1 MKLRRARG
9 ALAHT
14 HRRDRDAAG
23 HKTPPSP
30 NSAKHFL
37 KSSRK
42 ISDRLRRAGNSSH
55 SSDMQ
60 TLVTLNRPRAAPRD
74 GDDSVTMSNAGQLV
88 LPTIFSATPVPE
100 DSHQENPSFS
110 QAAGHDGSF
119 LNDGHA
125 LVKRAPDREAVF
137 YEMAQSGLWPARLLP
152 DYYGR
157 VEPSSIK
164 IENLVFGYKRPC
176 VIDIKMG
183 IHTVEEQETNLFKK
197 LKMNALDLVT
207 GSRSEGCRLEGLS
220 MYRAMAHVTGNKAQS
235 HSVSM
240 STGVTLGDVLTFFL
254 TDESGVR
261 TDVAQR
267 FQQMVQDILKQF
279 EQNTSYK
286 FIGSSLLL
294 IYDNDN
300 RAPYRLWSRA
310 LRNLHVINPNVR
322 LSEDHIVG
330 LTRRTRCDVRMID
343 FAHWNPSTDG
353 TRDEGY
359 ITGLHTILDALRSIR
374 FYRAKPIFS
383 LLNAVEDVLDHEAKT
398 GSSSTDRGIKFEP
411 TEGHAFTFD
420 TLWNEMPSASLG
432 ASDDTDSSAQSYE
445 NIQVLPS
452 EAL

>member
-1 MKLRRARG
+1 MKLLRARG
-9 ALAHT
+9 ASAHT
-14 HRRDRDAAG
+14 SRKEQQQQQQAQEANG
-23 HKTPPSP
+23 SKYF
-30 NSAKHFL
+30 K

-42 ISDRLRRAGNSSH
+42 LSDRLRRSAVLKDSP
-55 SSDMQ
+55 DMQ
-60 TLVTLNRPRAAPRD
+60 TLVTLKKMPATQRD
-74 GDDSVTMSNAGQLV
+74 RVTMSNAGQLV

-100 DSHQENPSFS
+100 ESEDNRPSFS
-110 QAAGHDGSF
+110 QAAGHGGSF
-119 LNDGHA
+119 QNDGHA
-125 LVKRAPDREAVF
+125 LVKKAPDREAKF
-137 YEMAQSGLWPARLLP
+137 YEMAQRGEWPSRLLP
-152 DYYGR
+152 NYYGR
-157 VEPSSIK
+157 VQPSSIK

-240 STGVTLGDVLTFFL
+240 SAGVTLRDVLTFFL
-254 TDESGVR
+254 TDETGVR

-267 FQQMVQDILKQF
+267 FQQMVLDILAQF
-279 EQNTSYK
+279 QQNTKYK

-300 RAPYRLWSRA
+300 RAPYRLWARA
-310 LRNLHVINPNVR
+310 LRNLHTINPNAR
-322 LSEDHIVG
+322 LSDDHLVG

-359 ITGLHTILDALRSIR
+359 ITGLHTILSALRSIR
-374 FYRAKPIFS
+374 FFRAKPIFS
-383 LLNAVEDVLDHEAKT
+383 LLTAVEDVLDHEAKNL
-398 GSSSTDRGIKFEP
+398 SSSRDLQSKA
-411 TEGHAFTFD
+411 TEGNAFTFD
-420 TLWNEMPSASLG
+420 TLWNEMPSASSLELSQDG
-432 ASDDTDSSAQSYE
+432 DAQSE
-445 NIQVLPS
+445 PKERAG
-452 EAL
+452 EASSSPPGLS